1 MIYQGFDPHLKVTL
15 DLIQLRFRLTQYR
28 IKFWQQLVLTIFPR
42 QTNCKLRNVLDELFE
57 CDVCKDV
64 AFRVLRQVLPGIHLA
79 ADEGLQV
86 LERIL

>member
-15 DLIQLRFRLTQYR
+15 DFIQLRIRLTQYR
-28 IKFWQQLVLTIFPR
+28 IKFWQQLVLTILPR
-42 QTNCKLRNVLDELFE
+42 QTNRKLRNVLDELFE

-64 AFRVLRQVLPGIHLA
+64 AFRVLGQVLPGIHLA

-86 LERIL
+86 LKRIL